1 MNNDSRK
8 EIAEA
13 IVNDWKE
20 VLGIDS
26 ITVEKVENFSAAR
39 RAGEYDLAYY
49 GWYMDYKD
57 LSNMYSTFINTESA
71 NSFYH
76 SDDYDAAYAK
86 AVSADTEE
94 GQWEA
99 YKECDAILAKDL
111 PVSVIL
117 HSMNT
122 YLFNDTNYE
131 GLVYSCGNYV
141 FTYLKRKAVRIS
153 VQPFFGVKKRKE
165 YSLL

>member
-1 MNNDSRK
+1 M
-8 EIAEA
+8 
-13 IVNDWKE
+13 
-20 VLGIDS
+20 
-26 ITVEKVENFSAAR
+26 ENFSAAR

-122 YLFNDTNYE
+122 YLFDDTNYE

-141 FTYLKRKAVRIS
+141 FTYLKA
-153 VQPFFGVKKRKE
+153 
-165 YSLL
+165 L

>member
-1 MNNDSRK
+1 MRLQLFRK
-8 EIAEA
+8 PGNIQTRA
-13 IVNDWKE
+13 D
-20 VLGIDS
+20 
-26 ITVEKVENFSAAR
+26 AR
-39 RAGEYDLAYY
+39 IPHLP
-49 GWYMDYKD
+49 KD
-57 LSNMYSTFINTESA
+57 NRESA

-141 FTYLKRKAVRIS
+141 FTYLKA
-153 VQPFFGVKKRKE
+153 
-165 YSLL
+165 L

>member
-1 MNNDSRK
+1 MIWLLWLVHGLQGSLQHVQHFYQHRECKLLLSQRRLRCCYD
-8 EIAEA
+8 EA
-13 IVNDWKE
+13 I
-20 VLGIDS
+20 
-26 ITVEKVENFSAAR
+26 
-39 RAGEYDLAYY
+39 
-49 GWYMDYKD
+49 
-57 LSNMYSTFINTESA
+57 
-71 NSFYH
+71 
-76 SDDYDAAYAK
+76 
-86 AVSADTEE
+86 SADTEE

-141 FTYLKRKAVRIS
+141 FTYLKA
-153 VQPFFGVKKRKE
+153 
-165 YSLL
+165 L

>member
-1 MNNDSRK
+1 MTT
-8 EIAEA
+8 AHH
-13 IVNDWKE
+13 
-20 VLGIDS
+20 
-26 ITVEKVENFSAAR
+26 
-39 RAGEYDLAYY
+39 
-49 GWYMDYKD
+49 GWYHGSDKD

-86 AVSADTEE
+86 AGISADTEE

-131 GLVYSCGNYV
+131 GLAYFLRQLCI
-141 FTYLKRKAVRIS
+141 YLSESSVREQTEGCADILGAA
-153 VQPFFGVKKRKE
+153 FFRR
-165 YSLL
+165 

>member
-1 MNNDSRK
+1 M
-8 EIAEA
+8 IWLIMAGT
-13 IVNDWKE
+13 W
-20 VLGIDS
+20 
-26 ITVEKVENFSAAR
+26 ITR
-39 RAGEYDLAYY
+39 I
-49 GWYMDYKD
+49 
-57 LSNMYSTFINTESA
+57 LSTCTALLSTPRSA

-86 AVSADTEE
+86 AVSADTEK

-122 YLFNDTNYE
+122 YLFDDTNYE

-141 FTYLKRKAVRIS
+141 FTYLKA
-153 VQPFFGVKKRKE
+153 
-165 YSLL
+165 L

>member
-1 MNNDSRK
+1 MV
-8 EIAEA
+8 EA
-13 IVNDWKE
+13 ADAI
-20 VLGIDS
+20 S
-26 ITVEKVENFSAAR
+26 EKDAR
-39 RAGEYDLAYY
+39 Y
-49 GWYMDYKD
+49 
-57 LSNMYSTFINTESA
+57 
-71 NSFYH
+71 
-76 SDDYDAAYAK
+76 AAYAK

-141 FTYLKRKAVRIS
+141 FTYLKA
-153 VQPFFGVKKRKE
+153 
-165 YSLL
+165 L